1 MVGFVAF
8 LSFCVS
14 IAVVWVVIMGRYVLS
29 IGGISGL
36 LNGSAVQIGMVLM
49 SFFLPILMVACALGF
64 LYLFLEMKKNQLI
77 FKDWLSSIK
86 KDLEEKERGVHS
98 LVGEQLRQT
107 IEQDEGK
114 DTDTYPLPFEEEKV
128 MTISKKD
135 TLAKYQNLELP
146 EGVDL
151 RFKG

>member
-86 KDLEEKERGVHS
+86 KDLEEKERSVHS

-114 DTDTYPLPFEEEKV
+114 DTDTYPLPFEEEQV